1 MAGTSDDPMSRRATK
16 SRAVRRDAR
25 SLTFFLSSVNDK
37 KSEDPCVTNETA
49 PRVFYP
55 PPSFS
60 PRVAATPS
68 PPRHA
73 GGERRQPTESNGNS
87 FLGNSLPEIY
97 GRNWP
102 SHARSDQRAI
112 HLLESVQPNCVSG
125 QNKKEKGE
133 GERGAGGRRGRDMR
147 REPWRQRSENVSW
160 KNEIS

>member
-1 MAGTSDDPMSRRATK
+1 MRYERNGATG
-16 SRAVRRDAR
+16 
-25 SLTFFLSSVNDK
+25 FLS
-37 KSEDPCVTNETA
+37 
-49 PRVFYP
+49 

-133 GERGAGGRRGRDMR
+133 GERGAGGGEEEICGVNHDDNDRRMFRGKMKFHKLHLLI
-147 REPWRQRSENVSW
+147 PS
-160 KNEIS
+160 